1 MFYRRIYYDKL
12 TGEIL
17 DSRMGR
23 GEIRI
28 LPQEEEF
35 ARYPSLAGYNAATA
49 GVLEWLE
56 PDAEVEAQFEA
67 QHLDHIDVSKTP
79 VEMVFVPFAPPEPDE
94 LMQALNLLGVQTETE
109 AADETN

>member
-1 MFYRRIYYDKL
+1 MFYRRIYYDRL

-28 LPQEEEF
+28 LPQKEEF
-35 ARYPSLAGYNAATA
+35 ARYPSLAGYNTATA
-49 GVLEWLE
+49 GVLEWLK
-56 PDAEVEAQFEA
+56 PDAAVEAQFAA

-79 VEMVFVPFAPPEPDE
+79 VEMVFVDFPEQEEEGEPD
-94 LMQALNLLGVQTETE
+94 VET
-109 AADETN
+109 D